1 MTLSPT
7 IHDKAKRIAHLLT
20 GYMRNNLSISE
31 QDELDEWVG
40 ASDKNM
46 HLFEELTDEH
56 RVTLALQL
64 LNDEEVLVKKLS
76 DPQYTYPKITWCN
89 KSFMTGVMVG
99 MVVEIVLMNL
109 K

>member
-1 MTLSPT
+1 MTT
-7 IHDKAKRIAHLLT
+7 EQKARRIAKLLT
-20 GYMRNNLSISE
+20 GYMRNTLTTQEN
-31 QDELDEWVG
+31 DELDEWVG

-46 HLFEELTDEH
+46 HLFEEMTDEH

-64 LNDEEVLVKKLS
+64 LNDKEVLVKKLS